1 MTRINNTTGSK
12 AVIIRKNWS
21 GFIAMYVQVYQGEEQ
36 VLDSKSY
43 GTEKACIRWANKV
56 LGTSRHLYFFT
67 TKVKQYHDLQRMD
80 SALAQ
85 RAQED
90 C

>member
-1 MTRINNTTGSK
+1 MYWSKVVDLLPSNQNNTMTRINNTTGSK

-56 LGTSRHLYFFT
+56 LGIS
-67 TKVKQYHDLQRMD
+67 
-80 SALAQ
+80 
-85 RAQED
+85 
-90 C
+90 